1 MARQRHIL
9 VLVTVVSALGF
20 LGLAACSSDSDSSP
34 SDGSSLKSYCAA
46 IQTFYDT
53 GSPYTDSTL
62 PADVGN
68 QMADELVDAAK
79 VAPTE
84 VQSLLGRLING
95 DTYARDD
102 FDLYNRNNCNV
113 DTAAL
118 RFSS

>member
-1 MARQRHIL
+1 MARPRRVL
-9 VLVTVVSALGF
+9 ALVTVVSAFATFGIS
-20 LGLAACSSDSDSSP
+20 ACSSDSDSSP

-53 GSPYTDSTL
+53 GSAYVDSTL
-62 PADVGN
+62 PTDVGN
-68 QMADELVDAAK
+68 QMASELVEAAK
-79 VAPTE
+79 VAPTQ

-102 FDLYNRNNCNV
+102 FDLYNKNNCNI
-113 DTAAL
+113 DTSSL